1 MLRNS
6 LLLSFFFARAVL
18 GDDWVMDT
26 GASRLEF
33 VADYV
38 GADVPGRFGRFD
50 VDLDFDPEST
60 EAGQLVVRVDVSSLD
75 MGDAD
80 LTTTVSERAW
90 LDAASFATARFSS
103 EEIVATRDGRYEAAG
118 TLELKGL
125 TQPVTVPFEW
135 RRDGNAAS
143 MRGEVV
149 LRRLDYGIGVAVE
162 EVGNDVRVRFV
173 VALRKD

>member
-1 MLRNS
+1 M
-6 LLLSFFFARAVL
+6 
-18 GDDWVMDT
+18 
-26 GASRLEF
+26 
-33 VADYV
+33 
-38 GADVPGRFGRFD
+38 
-50 VDLDFDPEST
+50 
-60 EAGQLVVRVDVSSLD
+60 SSLD

-80 LTTTVSERAW
+80 LTTTVSESAW
-90 LDAASFATARFSS
+90 LDAASFVTARFSS
-103 EEIVATRDGRYEAAG
+103 DEIVATRDGRYEAAG